1 MANRTGHIE
10 VPADLIEVGHISGA
24 YGIRGW
30 ARIVPYSAEAGAML
44 KVKDWWLDLPELH
57 NVKVMQARRQ
67 GDEIVAHFSGIDN
80 REAAEALRGSVI
92 CISRSRFPTLQEDE
106 YYWVDLIGLSV
117 FNLRGDLLGTVRG
130 LIDNGVHPILQVTV
144 DDSGSKVRELL
155 IPFVDQFIDN
165 VDRESGKITVDWELD
180 Y

>member
-1 MANRTGHIE
+1 MANQASHAGI
-10 VPADLIEVGHISGA
+10 PSDLIEVGHISGA

-30 ARIVPYSAEAGAML
+30 ARIAPYSAEAEAML
-44 KVKDWWLDLPELH
+44 KVKDWWLDLPEMH
-57 NVKVMQARRQ
+57 NVSVVQARRQ
-67 GDEIVAHFSGIDN
+67 GDDIVALFSGIDN

-92 CISRSRFPTLQEDE
+92 CISRSRFPALPEDE

-117 FNLRGDLLGTVRG
+117 LNLRGDTLGTVRG

-144 DDSGSKVRELL
+144 ENSENKVRELL
-155 IPFVDQFIDN
+155 IPFVAQFIDD
-165 VDRESGKITVDWELD
+165 VDREGGKITVDWELD

>member
-1 MANRTGHIE
+1 MANGAGHLD
-10 VPADLIEVGHISGA
+10 VPSDLIEVGHISGA

-30 ARIVPYSAEAGAML
+30 ARIVPYSAEADVL
-44 KVKDWWLDLPELH
+44 LTVKDWWLDLPEMH
-57 NVKVMQARRQ
+57 NVKVMQARRH
-67 GDEIVAHFSGIDN
+67 GDEIVALFSGIDN

-92 CISRSRFPTLQEDE
+92 CISRSRFPGLPEDE

-130 LIDNGVHPILQVTV
+130 MMDNGVHPILQVAV
-144 DDSGSKVRELL
+144 GNSGGKIRELL
-155 IPFVDQFIDN
+155 IPFVDRFIDD
-165 VDRESGKITVDWELD
+165 VDREGGKITVDWELD